1 MHIKKHKYHH
11 SVLHTINA
19 LGKINTELILS
30 LLNENIN
37 VSYKKVLIKNKD
49 NHSISNIKFSSKN
62 RSRENQSKKTLN
74 FLRPR
79 IDQRNPSKKG
89 IKKLLQIAAAFFYCK
104 LRQNFIK
111 KRVSFFIT
119 ERAGFIAKCGS
130 YYKTRRFNYKTR
142 RLLQNGAVHM

>member
-1 MHIKKHKYHH
+1 M
-11 SVLHTINA
+11 
-19 LGKINTELILS
+19 
-30 LLNENIN
+30 
-37 VSYKKVLIKNKD
+37 LIKNKD

-62 RSRENQSKKTLN
+62 RFRENQSKKTLN
-74 FLRPR
+74 SLRPR